1 MLISNQMVEA
11 SSEQRGR
18 AGGWGGGGGRIR
30 KLLAQRNKVEWELV
44 VTGKG
49 QWSIEKGILRRI
61 PFRDAHK

>member
-1 MLISNQMVEA
+1 MN
-11 SSEQRGR
+11 SE
-18 AGGWGGGGGRIR
+18 GGLGGGVEVGGIR

-49 QWSIEKGILRRI
+49 RWSIEKGILRRI

>member
-11 SSEQRGR
+11 SEGW
-18 AGGWGGGGGRIR
+18 GWGGGGGGIR
-30 KLLAQRNKVEWELV
+30 KLLAQRNKVERELV
-44 VTGKG
+44 VTGKA